1 MRKRNKTRKAKTSY
15 TIPLPSTI
23 EALML
28 LGQIGDI
35 LSTYPNN
42 KSFFWIQCDTS
53 NGRRD
58 DVLYVEDPELEKE
71 LDALI

>member
-1 MRKRNKTRKAKTSY
+1 MQKRNKTRKARTSY
-15 TIPLPSTI
+15 SIPSPNSVSSL
-23 EALML
+23 LL

-35 LSTYPNN
+35 LSSYPNN
-42 KSFFWIQCDTS
+42 KSFFWIQSDTS

-58 DVLYVEDPELEKE
+58 DILYVEDPELEKE